1 MLVSHNHTVV
11 SGLVVVK
18 PGGCVCVC
26 GGCVCACV
34 CVCGGGGGCICHAR
48 AGLKSSP
55 VKTIEPDYH
64 Q

>member
-11 SGLVVVK
+11 SGLVVIK
-18 PGGCVCVC
+18 PGG
-26 GGCVCACV
+26 CACV
-34 CVCGGGGGCICHAR
+34 CVWGGGGGGGCICHAR